1 MPIIFFSLCFQALET
16 VVAALRSINVTES
29 ELAAAKKAI
38 KIDLED
44 ASPAATLETMAVNLS
59 LGAKEMIA
67 PAQMVSMFE
76 GVSLAE
82 IQVRLCFFNLTSS

>member
-1 MPIIFFSLCFQALET
+1 MI
-16 VVAALRSINVTES
+16 AALRSINVTES

-44 ASPAATLETMAVNLS
+44 ASPAVTLETMAVNLS
-59 LGAKEMIA
+59 LGAKEVIA
-67 PAQMVSMFE
+67 PAQMASMFE

-82 IQVRLCFFNLTSS
+82 IQVRLHMFFLMTGI